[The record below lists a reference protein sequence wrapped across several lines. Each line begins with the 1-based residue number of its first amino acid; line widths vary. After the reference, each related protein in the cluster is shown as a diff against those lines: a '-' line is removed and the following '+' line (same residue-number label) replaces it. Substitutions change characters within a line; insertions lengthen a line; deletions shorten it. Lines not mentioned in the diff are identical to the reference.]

1 MEPWDR
7 KWNLMKSVFNY
18 QSETATCVIW
28 KERYWWKDLFL
39 FGLALHLTRD
49 HTDVFFKHLHGFLWL
64 DLGVEEVWSNT
75 RDHFNT
81 MKSKEEWVFE
91 NSTPQ
96 TKNKKS
102 DSVEWWMRGP
112 LSNYPVFVVWVKAY
126 NTILVFLSF
135 RTVLHIFIHLLLL
148 RNNLTNKLYYSCSPN
163 EEENILNLFDEM
175 HLSFYFLSEWIAV

>member
-1 MEPWDR
+1 
-7 KWNLMKSVFNY
+7 
-18 QSETATCVIW
+18 
-28 KERYWWKDLFL
+28 
-39 FGLALHLTRD
+39 
-49 HTDVFFKHLHGFLWL
+49 
-64 DLGVEEVWSNT
+64 
-75 RDHFNT
+75 
-81 MKSKEEWVFE
+81 
-91 NSTPQ
+91 
-96 TKNKKS
+96 
-102 DSVEWWMRGP
+102 MRGP